1 MVDEEF
7 CVYWLNNIR
16 GIGNT
21 KISEL
26 MAIFGSACG
35 VYNAGEQELKDAM
48 LGSNVRF
55 SHGDFDNLI
64 ACRNAE
70 WVRRE
75 YESLVAKQIAFT
87 YPGRADYPV
96 RLGMIYDAPHI
107 LYYKGHLPDA
117 APSVA
122 IIGARACS
130 AYGRQIAEMFG
141 RELAR
146 AGVQIVSGLATGI
159 DTFGQRAS
167 AEAGG
172 RTFAVLGSGVDVCYP
187 RSNIG
192 LYADTMIHGGILSE
206 YPPGTKPS
214 AGNFPVRN
222 RIISALADVVVV
234 VEARRRSGT
243 LITVDAALEQNKDIM
258 AVPGRVGDVLSE
270 GCNYLLKQ
278 GAHVVTQTR
287 DILEILGINIINKKE
302 KNNIVLAS
310 EEEKVY
316 GSICLIPK
324 SIDIIIEETHLTPL
338 KVCEILLNLE
348 LKDMIEQVSH
358 NYYVRKMCD
367 NGD

>member
-1 MVDEEF
+1 
-7 CVYWLNNIR
+7 
-16 GIGNT
+16 
-21 KISEL
+21 
-26 MAIFGSACG
+26 
-35 VYNAGEQELKDAM
+35 M
-48 LGSNVRF
+48 LF
-55 SHGDFDNLI
+55 LE
-64 ACRNAE
+64 AE
-70 WVRRE
+70 WMSVIRR
-75 YESLVAKQIAFT
+75 V
-87 YPGRADYPV
+87 
-96 RLGMIYDAPHI
+96 
-107 LYYKGHLPDA
+107 
-117 APSVA
+117 
-122 IIGARACS
+122 
-130 AYGRQIAEMFG
+130 
-141 RELAR
+141 
-146 AGVQIVSGLATGI
+146 
-159 DTFGQRAS
+159 
-167 AEAGG
+167 
-172 RTFAVLGSGVDVCYP
+172 
-187 RSNIG
+187 
-192 LYADTMIHGGILSE
+192 ILSE

-214 AGNFPVRN
+214 PGNFPVRN

-287 DILEILGINIINKKE
+287 DILGILGIDIINKKE

-338 KVCEILLNLE
+338 RVCEILLNLE